1 MYSTFSL
8 DMLEKR
14 KRKLKRI
21 PPEYWEPDLF
31 EEDSDLEDIPF
42 DDLDKDNWP
51 WVAPYESETVVSL
64 HIVRLSTSM
73 YPELTV
79 DIRFQLEAQDSRGR

>member
-1 MYSTFSL
+1 
-8 DMLEKR
+8 MLEKR

-42 DDLDKDNWP
+42 EDLDKDNWP
-51 WVAPYESETVVSL
+51 WVAPYESETVV
-64 HIVRLSTSM
+64 M
-73 YPELTV
+73 
-79 DIRFQLEAQDSRGR
+79 